1 MLNKLKLLLRITGTD
16 KDELLSLVI
25 EEAENDFQDMTG
37 NAARPESVLLRM
49 AATRYNLIKTEGLS
63 SQSMNGINEAYNGYD
78 KDLVA
83 AIKRYRKVKVV

>member
-1 MLNKLKLLLRITGTD
+1 MLNKLKLLLRIDGTD
-16 KDELLSLVI
+16 KDALLNLVI

-37 NAARPESVLLRM
+37 NAARPESILLRM
-49 AATRYNLIKTEGLS
+49 AVTRYNLISTEGLA
-63 SQSMNGINEAYNGYD
+63 SQSINGMNETYSGYD